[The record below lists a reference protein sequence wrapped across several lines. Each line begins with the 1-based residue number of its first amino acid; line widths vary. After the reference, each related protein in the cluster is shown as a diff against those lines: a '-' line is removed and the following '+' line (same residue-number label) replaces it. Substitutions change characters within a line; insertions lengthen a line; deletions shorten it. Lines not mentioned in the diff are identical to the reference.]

1 MYMIEAGEPGGSRD
15 RGRGQS
21 KPRQAGVPVLVAA
34 GYVNIDMIAY
44 MPSLPGKDQ
53 RITGAVIRRELG
65 GMSAN
70 LACAAAHLGPP
81 WQVRAELISTVGHD
95 PDSLWVLAE
104 LERRGVST
112 RWIARPPDGRVTYC
126 LILVD
131 AEGDRAIISEPM
143 QFYESKVAERIVQV
157 EDRAVEHERGQ
168 EVSSEGRGK
177 GEAGRVNTNTARV
190 LHTEGYWVPQLLP
203 HIKRARELGWLTS
216 IDLDGLSADW
226 QNPQGLMQIAQCFDI
241 VFMNRGTAT
250 AVWPDIPR
258 DGVWLHAVEGRLM
271 QIASGKH
278 SASGTSRHMPLHK
291 GARGKL
297 SGAIVLTLGEGGA
310 VLVPD
315 EGAPVR
321 VDGVRVHTVDT
332 TGAGDVFAGTFLA
345 IWLNGGSLEMAG
357 RYACV
362 AAALS
367 TTGRGALG
375 YLPSAEDILS
385 FAPSQLEPVCG
396 ADESAG
402 DRLWR

>member
-1 MYMIEAGEPGGSRD
+1 MYTIEAGEPGGSRD

-44 MPSLPGKDQ
+44 MPSLPVKDQ
-53 RITGAVIRRELG
+53 LITGAVIRRELG

-70 LACAAAHLGPP
+70 LACAAANLGPP

-95 PDSLWVLAE
+95 PDSLWVLTE

-131 AEGDRAIISEPM
+131 EEGDRAIISEPM

-157 EDRAVEHERGQ
+157 DGQAMEPEHGQRASDESR
-168 EVSSEGRGK
+168 GRG
-177 GEAGRVNTNTARV
+177 GVSTGTARL
-190 LHTEGYWVPQLLP
+190 LHTEGYRVPQLLP
-203 HIKRARELGWLTS
+203 HIKRAREMGWLTS
-216 IDLDGLSADW
+216 IDLDGLGAEW
-226 QNPQGLMQIAQCFDI
+226 QNPEGLTQIAHHFDI
-241 VFMNRGTAT
+241 VFMNRGTA
-250 AVWPDIPR
+250 AAIWPDISQ
-258 DGVWLHAVEGRLM
+258 GGARLSM
-271 QIASGKH
+271 LEDRLAQIAAGKH
-278 SASGTSRHMPLHK
+278 YAHDTSRHPSLRR
-291 GARGKL
+291 GAGNKSL
-297 SGAIVLTLGEGGA
+297 GAIVLTLGEDGA
-310 VLVPD
+310 VLVPRK
-315 EGAPVR
+315 GAPVR
-321 VDGVRVHTVDT
+321 IEGVRVHTVDT

-357 RYACV
+357 RYASV

-375 YLPSAEDILS
+375 YLPTAGDILS
-385 FAPSQLEPVCG
+385 QSQAHTLQ
-396 ADESAG
+396 SARQP
-402 DRLWR
+402 D